1 MKKMLAVVLS
11 LVTVFV
17 LGTAVVFAAKHHNSA
32 QVTTIADIKANGWD
46 EQRVLVDG
54 EFTEHIYKDLYT
66 FTDNE
71 GNEYYYN
78 IHYDKELV
86 IVPDKK
92 EKFHP
97 DVISSEEATNHI
109 LNATNNFFNSL
120 DSEDLEIFK
129 KELENIL

>member
-54 EFTEHIYKDLYT
+54 
-66 FTDNE
+66 
-71 GNEYYYN
+71 
-78 IHYDKELV
+78 
-86 IVPDKK
+86 
-92 EKFHP
+92 
-97 DVISSEEATNHI
+97 A
-109 LNATNNFFNSL
+109 
-120 DSEDLEIFK
+120 
-129 KELENIL
+129 

>member
-11 LVTVFV
+11 LVAVFV

-71 GNEYYYN
+71 GNSMTVEVDDDIWYQLCL
-78 IHYDKELV
+78 DTPVRFCGEVV
-86 IVPDKK
+86 IDWEGGIGIVVMCI
-92 EKFHP
+92 ER
-97 DVISSEEATNHI
+97 S
-109 LNATNNFFNSL
+109 
-120 DSEDLEIFK
+120 
-129 KELENIL
+129 

>member
-54 EFTEHIYKDLYT
+54 ELTEVGVDDDRLRIRIADDTDSGISHKLVESRLELRTKIRT
-66 FTDNE
+66 FQ
-71 GNEYYYN
+71 
-78 IHYDKELV
+78 
-86 IVPDKK
+86 IVNRTCETGFLIVCSHTAAPGSQMRIIVGAI
-92 EKFHP
+92 E
-97 DVISSEEATNHI
+97 
-109 LNATNNFFNSL
+109 
-120 DSEDLEIFK
+120 
-129 KELENIL
+129 